1 MVTNLADSEEGKNI
15 AKGAVQSIKNVTD
28 IEADQVPEA
37 ARENLDFIHVF
48 DLQNRSLA
56 HGGLDFGEYQPSFLV
71 RRQATSSVASAARAA
86 TGER

>member
-1 MVTNLADSEEGKNI
+1 MVTNLADSDEGKTI
-15 AKGAVQSIKNVTD
+15 AKEAVQSIKNVTD

-56 HGGLDFGEYQPSFLV
+56 HGGLDFGE
-71 RRQATSSVASAARAA
+71 
-86 TGER
+86 